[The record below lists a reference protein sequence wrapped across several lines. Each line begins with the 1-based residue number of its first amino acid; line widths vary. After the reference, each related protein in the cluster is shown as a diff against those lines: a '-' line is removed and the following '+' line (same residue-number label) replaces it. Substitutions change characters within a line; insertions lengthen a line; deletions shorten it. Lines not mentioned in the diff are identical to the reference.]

1 MELWR
6 EHLITEHKELSN
18 RLDKLNHVLSG
29 DSEAVSTEARR
40 AQLEPEREEL
50 AGRVERLNRAL
61 IAINLPD
68 KHRALMTVQG
78 LLMADYLEILEKRI
92 ALP

>member
-6 EHLITEHKELSN
+6 ERLIAEHKEMSD
-18 RLDKLNHVLSG
+18 RLDKLTHVLSG
-29 DSEAVSTEARR
+29 DGASVSTEARR

-50 AGRVERLNRAL
+50 AARVERLNQAL
-61 IAINLPD
+61 IIINLPD
-68 KHRALMTVQG
+68 KHRALMTVQA